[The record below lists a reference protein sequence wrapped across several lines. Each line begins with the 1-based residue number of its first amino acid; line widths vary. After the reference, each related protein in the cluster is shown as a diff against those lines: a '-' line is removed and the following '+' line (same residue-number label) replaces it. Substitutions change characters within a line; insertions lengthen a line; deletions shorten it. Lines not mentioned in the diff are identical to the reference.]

1 MYNYKSKHQQVIYK
15 QFLLHHS
22 SSNTKTKTNYWMREK
37 QRCAE
42 LTTHLFKAYTRSRI
56 FMYKKQWLN
65 WSIYYFPHVEV
76 YESNEGAEVVLV
88 WRCFYVLFFFSISSF
103 PFKLPRIQFQSIQM
117 LWKCVFFFEY
127 LSIANIKSELI

>member
-76 YESNEGAEVVLV
+76 YGGGGGAGVAVFL
-88 WRCFYVLFFFSISSF
+88 CFVFLFNFFISI
-103 PFKLPRIQFQSIQM
+103 
-117 LWKCVFFFEY
+117 
-127 LSIANIKSELI
+127 